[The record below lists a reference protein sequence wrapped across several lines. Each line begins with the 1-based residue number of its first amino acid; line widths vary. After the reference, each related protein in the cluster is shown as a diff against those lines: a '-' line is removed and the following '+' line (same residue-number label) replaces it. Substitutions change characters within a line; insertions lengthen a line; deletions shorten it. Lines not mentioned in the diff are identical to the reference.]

1 MSRAMLLEPIAP
13 RRNPAALR
21 VWLAAC
27 CVAVALHAGIA
38 AMLLVQSGGAASEE
52 TLGATAIEIGVE
64 NAAPLFDAADVSETP
79 DASST
84 TAAVASASVAAMPE
98 EAIPEPVTQLAEAGD
113 QQLVVKTMT
122 DREEHG
128 EAQVQAQVQAPAAAA
143 ASSGGGAPSRVAE
156 RESAQSIATSIGNSA
171 EAKRARAAWQRG
183 LLAHIERQKRA
194 PAGAERSADVVVNFS
209 IDRQGRLIA
218 VEIVKGSGDAR
229 YDRAALDMVYRADP
243 MPPPPPNQEKLSFRI
258 PISFRTGS

>member
-1 MSRAMLLEPIAP
+1 MSRAMLLEPIAL
-13 RRNPAALR
+13 RRNPTALR
-21 VWLAAC
+21 IWFAAC

-64 NAAPLFDAADVSETP
+64 NAAPLFDAADVPETP

-98 EAIPEPVTQLAEAGD
+98 EAMPEPVTQLAEAGD

-128 EAQVQAQVQAPAAAA
+128 EAQVQAFAAAT

-218 VEIVKGSGDAR
+218 VEIIKGSGDAR
-229 YDRAALDMVYRADP
+229 YDRAALDMVHRADP
-243 MPPPPPNQEKLSFRI
+243 LPPPPSNQEKLSFRI

>member
-1 MSRAMLLEPIAP
+1 MSRAMQLEPIAP

-21 VWLAAC
+21 FWLAAC

-84 TAAVASASVAAMPE
+84 TAAVASASVSAMPE

-122 DREEHG
+122 EREEHG
-128 EAQVQAQVQAPAAAA
+128 EAQVQAPAAAA

-194 PAGAERSADVVVNFS
+194 PARAERSADVVVNFS

>member
-38 AMLLVQSGGAASEE
+38 AMLLVRSEGAASEE

-64 NAAPLFDAADVSETP
+64 NAAPLFDAADVSEAP
-79 DASST
+79 DGSST

-128 EAQVQAQVQAPAAAA
+128 EAQVQAPAAAA

-156 RESAQSIATSIGNSA
+156 REGALSIATSIGSSA

-229 YDRAALDMVYRADP
+229 YDRAALEMVHRADP

>member
-1 MSRAMLLEPIAP
+1 MSCVMQLEPIAA

-21 VWLAAC
+21 PWVAAC
-27 CVAVALHAGIA
+27 CIAVALHAGIA
-38 AMLLVQSGGAASEE
+38 ALLLVQSQGTASEE

-64 NAAPLFDAADVSETP
+64 NVAPLFDAADVSETP
-79 DASST
+79 DAPST
-84 TAAVASASVAAMPE
+84 TAAVASTSVAAMPE
-98 EAIPEPVTQLAEAGD
+98 EAIPEPAAHLADAGD
-113 QQLVVKTMT
+113 QQLVMRATA
-122 DREEHG
+122 DREEQG
-128 EAQVQAQVQAPAAAA
+128 EAQVQASAAAA

-171 EAKRARAAWQRG
+171 EAKRTRAAWQRG

-229 YDRAALDMVYRADP
+229 YDRAALDMVHRADP
-243 MPPPPPNQEKLSFRI
+243 MPPPPANQEKLGFRI
-258 PISFRTGS
+258 PISFRTGG

>member
-1 MSRAMLLEPIAP
+1 MSCVMQLEPIAA

-21 VWLAAC
+21 PWVAAC
-27 CVAVALHAGIA
+27 CIAVALHAGIA
-38 AMLLVQSGGAASEE
+38 AMLLVQSGGTASEE
-52 TLGATAIEIGVE
+52 TLGAAAIEIGVE
-64 NAAPLFDAADVSETP
+64 NVAPLFDAADVSETP
-79 DASST
+79 DAPSMM
-84 TAAVASASVAAMPE
+84 AAVASTSVAAMPE
-98 EAIPEPVTQLAEAGD
+98 EAIPEPAAHLADAGD
-113 QQLVVKTMT
+113 QQLVMKATA
-122 DREEHG
+122 DREEQG
-128 EAQVQAQVQAPAAAA
+128 EAQVQSAAAA

-194 PAGAERSADVVVNFS
+194 PAGAEGSADVVVNFS

-229 YDRAALDMVYRADP
+229 YDRAALDMVHRADP
-243 MPPPPPNQEKLSFRI
+243 MPPPPANQEKLGFRI
-258 PISFRTGS
+258 PISFRTGG

>member
-1 MSRAMLLEPIAP
+1 MSRAMLLEPIAS
-13 RRNPAALR
+13 RRNPAAPR
-21 VWLAAC
+21 FWLAAC

-38 AMLLVQSGGAASEE
+38 AMLLGQSGGAASEE

-84 TAAVASASVAAMPE
+84 MAAVASASVAAMPE

-113 QQLVVKTMT
+113 QQLVVKTMI

-128 EAQVQAQVQAPAAAA
+128 EAQVQASTAAA
-143 ASSGGGAPSRVAE
+143 ASSGGGAPSGVAE

-194 PAGAERSADVVVNFS
+194 PAGGERSADVVVNFS
-209 IDRQGRLIA
+209 IDRRGRLIA

-229 YDRAALDMVYRADP
+229 YDRAALDMVHRADP

>member
-1 MSRAMLLEPIAP
+1 MSRAMLLEPIAS
-13 RRNPAALR
+13 RRNPAAPR
-21 VWLAAC
+21 FWLAAC

-38 AMLLVQSGGAASEE
+38 AMLLGQSGGAASEE

-113 QQLVVKTMT
+113 QQLVVKTMI

-128 EAQVQAQVQAPAAAA
+128 EAQVQASAAAA
-143 ASSGGGAPSRVAE
+143 ASSGGGAPSGVAE

-229 YDRAALDMVYRADP
+229 YDRAALDMVHRADP